1 MTDGKLLKNG
11 INNLELTDLAKVEQ
25 VGGREETSLRPG
37 RVEDG
42 SSVTLRQDE
51 PGTEQQNHDSIA
63 QINSLSHSG
72 KNYGK
77 IYKNSQT
84 NYISQNLFL
93 HL

>member
-42 SSVTLRQDE
+42 SSVTLGQDE
-51 PGTEQQNHDSIA
+51 PGTEQQN
-63 QINSLSHSG
+63 
-72 KNYGK
+72 
-77 IYKNSQT
+77 
-84 NYISQNLFL
+84 
-93 HL
+93 